1 MPLPRPSRRLC
12 SSLGCVCH
20 DNRHV
25 SSFGRTKMCFIRV
38 FQATQQTS
46 KRHKDTARGMGH
58 MASAESGV
66 VAHTRATDI
75 RLPQRKPAMFPSPG
89 VCVWQGNVVRHC
101 WRAHQTSLGQVRA
114 RGSHPAKDRGRP
126 SANKEQQPSRVCGL
140 FSPLNHPRV
149 CTGLGL
155 RRTGH
160 RRPLGDRSAFGANCH
175 LGEGERV
182 RDAAVFHL
190 LEVHVLRPAVLKD
203 SVNERRLRDFLIIDD
218 RRQVVLGV
226 SVLVEKRAQRGLRAT
241 CECENMGTRS
251 HHRHSDK
258 ARVPWS
264 VGVVAPC

>member
-1 MPLPRPSRRLC
+1 MCHHSVEPR
-12 SSLGCVCH
+12 CVLY
-20 DNRHV
+20 V
-25 SSFGRTKMCFIRV
+25 SSKQPNRLPSDTRTRRAAWATWRV
-38 FQATQQTS
+38 RSPEWSHT
-46 KRHKDTARGMGH
+46 
-58 MASAESGV
+58 
-66 VAHTRATDI
+66 TRATDI